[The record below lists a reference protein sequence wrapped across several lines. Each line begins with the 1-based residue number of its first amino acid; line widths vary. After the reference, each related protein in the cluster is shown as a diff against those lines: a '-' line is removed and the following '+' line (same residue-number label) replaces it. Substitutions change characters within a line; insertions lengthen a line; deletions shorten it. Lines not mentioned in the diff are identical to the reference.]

1 MYCPKCGQSQVN
13 DGVRFCSRCGFL
25 LEGVSNLLASA
36 GQLPMMY
43 DENTGGHMSP
53 RRRGARKGAT
63 LVMLGIFFVP
73 LFFFFHELI
82 GTPEELPL
90 VGLLFILAGIL
101 RLLFARFFE
110 ESARRTPL
118 PAPPLYV
125 PPQHPAPRLNSPAQ
139 ETLPPAQQQG
149 APVFN
154 YRQPQANT
162 SEIVQPRGSVTDHTT
177 QLLEKES
184 DSAER

>member
-36 GQLPMMY
+36 GQLPVMY

-90 VGLLFILAGIL
+90 VGLLFILAASCVCSSRAFLKKARGA
-101 RLLFARFFE
+101 RL
-110 ESARRTPL
+110 
-118 PAPPLYV
+118 
-125 PPQHPAPRLNSPAQ
+125 HPHRHSTCRHSMRHHA
-139 ETLPPAQQQG
+139 
-149 APVFN
+149 
-154 YRQPQANT
+154 
-162 SEIVQPRGSVTDHTT
+162 
-177 QLLEKES
+177 
-184 DSAER
+184 